1 MGVRVTE
8 ALEESVMK
16 EVCVGCAF
24 HCRARK
30 AASRREG
37 AAGRWGGGGWGPETP
52 SWPLPPQTRSCSPP
66 PTFTRVWGDNM
77 GSVEDTIKDKSARR
91 SMVR

>member
-1 MGVRVTE
+1 
-8 ALEESVMK
+8 
-16 EVCVGCAF
+16 VGCAF

-30 AASRREG
+30 AASRGERG
-37 AAGRWGGGGWGPETP
+37 AGRWGWGGGGWGPETP
-52 SWPLPPQTRSCSPP
+52 SWPLPP